1 MTFARNAYK
10 LMLVRQGN
18 PYERKENMN
27 DMSDAA
33 FNAMID
39 LLADLIKAKATT
51 VEEAEQIVRQAK
63 IEA

>member
-1 MTFARNAYK
+1 
-10 LMLVRQGN
+10 MLVRQGN

-27 DMSDAA
+27 NMSDAA